1 MKYIA
6 NAIAITGISILPF
19 LPSGSCPILPDNVS
33 RVCSVVFFMAFQI
46 SNIIAFRKRV
56 RK

>member
-1 MKYIA
+1 MKWAA
-6 NAIAITGISILPF
+6 NALAITGISILPF
-19 LPSGSCPILPDNVS
+19 LPSGSCPIVPDNVS
-33 RVCSVVFFMAFQI
+33 RVCSVVFFITLQI